1 MPSAAASFAEEMAMA
16 HVPVLAQELIEVLR
30 LRPDSRVVDCTF
42 GAGGHAVLVAA
53 ELGAKGEL
61 VACDQDPTAEHYYRD
76 ITRQLPKGSRF
87 IAGNFAD
94 VLAKLADEGFKATH
108 VYLDLGL
115 SSMQIDT
122 PERGFSYSYD
132 APLDMRMDPS
142 LPVTAADIVNT
153 WPERDL
159 TRLFGKYGEERF
171 SGRIAHAIAL
181 RRAATPFR
189 RTCELVDT
197 IKQAIPTPARFGAGN
212 PARRVFQALRIEVND
227 ELGSLERAL
236 PLAFELLEAGGVLA
250 VISFHSLEDRIVKEF
265 FVGKA
270 RGCTC
275 PPDFPVCACGGKQT
289 GAVLTS
295 KPRIPSEVE
304 LELNP
309 RSASA
314 KLRAL
319 RKL

>member
-1 MPSAAASFAEEMAMA
+1 MA
-16 HVPVLAQELIEVLR
+16 HVPVLAQELVDVLD
-30 LRPDSRVVDCTF
+30 LHPDSVAVDCTF
-42 GAGGHAVLVAA
+42 GAGGHAALVAA
-53 ELGAKGEL
+53 ELGSKGVL
-61 VACDQDPTAEHYYRD
+61 IACDQDPVAVHYYRD
-76 ITRQLPKGSRF
+76 LKHMPKSSRF
-87 IAGNFAD
+87 IEGNFAD
-94 VLAKLADEGFKATH
+94 VLGDLVDEGFKADR
-108 VYLDLGL
+108 VYMDLGV

-153 WPERDL
+153 WSERDL
-159 TRLFGKYGEERF
+159 TRLFGKYGEERYA
-171 SGRIAHAIAL
+171 GRIAHAIQL
-181 RRAATPFR
+181 RRAATPYR

-197 IKQAIPTPARFGAGN
+197 IKQAIPTPARFGQGN

-227 ELGSLERAL
+227 ELGSLQRAL
-236 PLAFELLEAGGVLA
+236 PLAFELLESGGVLA

-265 FVGKA
+265 FAGKA
-270 RGCTC
+270 RGCIC
-275 PPDFPVCACGGKQT
+275 PPDFPVCACGGKET
-289 GAVLTS
+289 GEIITA
-295 KPRIPSEVE
+295 KPLVPGARE

>member
-1 MPSAAASFAEEMAMA
+1 MA
-16 HVPVLAQELIEVLR
+16 HVPVLAQELLDVLNV
-30 LRPDSRVVDCTF
+30 RPDSRVVDCTF
-42 GAGGHAVLVAA
+42 GAGGHATLVAA
-53 ELGAKGEL
+53 ELGSGGEL

-76 ITRQLPKGSRF
+76 IARQLPKRSRF

-94 VLAKLADEGFKATH
+94 ALAELADEGFKATH
-108 VYLDLGL
+108 IYLDLGV

-153 WPERDL
+153 WAERDL

-171 SGRIAHAIAL
+171 AGRIAHAIVL
-181 RRAATPFR
+181 RRANTPYK

-197 IKQAIPTPARFGAGN
+197 IKQAIPTPARFGQGN

-227 ELGSLERAL
+227 ELGSLQRAL
-236 PLAFELLEAGGVLA
+236 PAAFDLLETGGIMA

-265 FVGKA
+265 FAGKA

-275 PPDFPVCACGGKQT
+275 PPDFPVCACGGKET
-289 GAVLTS
+289 GQVVTA
-295 KPRIPSEVE
+295 KPLVPGARE

>member
-1 MPSAAASFAEEMAMA
+1 MA
-16 HVPVLAQELIEVLR
+16 HVPVLAQEMLEVLDV
-30 LRPDSRVVDCTF
+30 RPDSRVVDCTF
-42 GAGGHAVLVAA
+42 GAGGHAALVAA
-53 ELGAKGEL
+53 ELGPDGIL
-61 VACDQDPTAEHYYRD
+61 VACDQDPVAAHYYRD
-76 ITRQLPKGSRF
+76 LKHLPKNSRF
-87 IAGNFAD
+87 IEDNFAD
-94 VLAKLADEGFKATH
+94 ALADLADEGFKATH
-108 VYLDLGL
+108 IYLDLGV

-153 WPERDL
+153 WSERDL
-159 TRLFGKYGEERF
+159 TRLFGKYGEERY

-181 RRAATPFR
+181 RRAATPYR

-197 IKQAIPTPARFGAGN
+197 VKQAIPTPARFGQGN
-212 PARRVFQALRIEVND
+212 PSRRVFQALRIEVND
-227 ELGSLERAL
+227 ELGSLQRAL
-236 PLAFELLEAGGVLA
+236 PLAFELLESGAVMA

-265 FVGKA
+265 FAGKA
-270 RGCTC
+270 RGCVC
-275 PPDFPVCACGGKQT
+275 PPDFPVCACGGKET
-289 GAVLTS
+289 GEIITS
-295 KPRIPSEVE
+295 KPLVPGERE

>member
-1 MPSAAASFAEEMAMA
+1 VQPN
-16 HVPVLAQELIEVLR
+16 
-30 LRPDSRVVDCTF
+30 SRVVDCTF

-53 ELGAKGEL
+53 ELDSEGEL

-76 ITRQLPKGSRF
+76 IKGRLPKRSRF
-87 IAGNFAD
+87 VAGNFAD
-94 VLAKLADEGFKATH
+94 VLTRLVGEGFKATH
-108 VYLDLGL
+108 IYLDLGL

-171 SGRIAHAIAL
+171 AGRIAHAIAL
-181 RRAATPFR
+181 RRAATPYM

-227 ELGSLERAL
+227 ELGSLQRAL

-275 PPDFPVCACGGKQT
+275 PPDFPVCACGGKES
-289 GAVLTS
+289 GKVLTS
-295 KPRIPSEVE
+295 KPLTPGERE

>member
-1 MPSAAASFAEEMAMA
+1 MA
-16 HVPVLAQELIEVLR
+16 HVPVLAQELLDVLNV
-30 LRPDSRVVDCTF
+30 RPDSRVVDCTF
-42 GAGGHAVLVAA
+42 GAGGHATLVAA
-53 ELGAKGEL
+53 ELGSHGEL

-76 ITRQLPKGSRF
+76 LTRQLPKRSRF

-94 VLAKLADEGFKATH
+94 ALAELAEEGFKATH
-108 VYLDLGL
+108 IYLDLGL

-153 WPERDL
+153 WAERDL

-171 SGRIAHAIAL
+171 AGRIAHAIAL
-181 RRAATPFR
+181 RRANTPYK

-197 IKQAIPTPARFGAGN
+197 IKQAIPTPARFGQGN

-227 ELGSLERAL
+227 ELGSLQRAL
-236 PLAFELLEAGGVLA
+236 PAAFDLLETGGVMA

-265 FVGKA
+265 FAGKA

-289 GAVLTS
+289 GEVLTS
-295 KPRIPSEVE
+295 KPRSPGESE

>member
-1 MPSAAASFAEEMAMA
+1 MASAATSFATEMAMA
-16 HVPVLAQELIEVLR
+16 HVPVLSQELLEVLDV
-30 LRPDSRVVDCTF
+30 RPDSRVVDCTF
-42 GAGGHAVLVAA
+42 GAGGHAALVAG
-53 ELGAKGEL
+53 ELGSKGAL
-61 VACDQDPTAEHYYRD
+61 VACDQDPVAAHYYRD
-76 ITRQLPKGSRF
+76 LKSRLPKGSRF
-87 IAGNFAD
+87 IAGNFAG
-94 VLAKLADEGFKATH
+94 VLADLTDEGFTATH
-108 VYLDLGL
+108 VYMDLGL

-122 PERGFSYSYD
+122 PDRGFSYSYD

-159 TRLFGKYGEERF
+159 TRLFGQYGEERYA
-171 SGRIAHAIAL
+171 GRIAHAIKL
-181 RRAATPFR
+181 RREATPYT

-227 ELGSLERAL
+227 ELGSLQRGL
-236 PLAFELLEAGGVLA
+236 PLAFDLLEAGGVLA
-250 VISFHSLEDRIVKEF
+250 VISFHSLEDRIAKEF
-265 FVGKA
+265 FAGKA

-275 PPDFPVCACGGKQT
+275 PPDFPICVCGGKET
-289 GAVLTS
+289 GEILTS
-295 KPRIPSEVE
+295 KPVVPGAHE
-304 LELNP
+304 LEVNP

>member
-1 MPSAAASFAEEMAMA
+1 MARVAASFATEMAMA
-16 HVPVLAQELIEVLR
+16 HVPVLAQELLDVLDVQ
-30 LRPDSRVVDCTF
+30 PDSVVVDCTF
-42 GAGGHAVLVAA
+42 GAGGHAALVAA
-53 ELGAKGEL
+53 ELRAKGTL
-61 VACDQDPTAEHYYRD
+61 IACDQDPVAVHYYRD
-76 ITRQLPKGSRF
+76 LKHLPEGSRF
-87 IAGNFAD
+87 IEGNFAE
-94 VLAKLADEGFKATH
+94 VLADLADEGFKATH
-108 VYLDLGL
+108 VYLDLGV

-153 WPERDL
+153 WSERDL
-159 TRLFGKYGEERF
+159 TRLFGKYGEERYA
-171 SGRIAHAIAL
+171 GRIAHAIAM
-181 RRAATPFR
+181 RRAATPYK

-197 IKQAIPTPARFGAGN
+197 IKQSIPTPARFGQGN

-236 PLAFELLEAGGVLA
+236 PLAFDILEPGGVLA

-265 FVGKA
+265 FAGKA
-270 RGCTC
+270 RGCVC
-275 PPDFPVCACGGKQT
+275 PPDFPVCACEGKET
-289 GAVLTS
+289 GEILTS
-295 KPRIPSEVE
+295 KPLTPGQRE

-314 KLRAL
+314 KLRAA